1 MSAGLS
7 NNVIVLDEHTANRIA
22 AGEVIERPA
31 SVVKELVENSID
43 SGATR
48 ILVELEE
55 GGKKLIR
62 VTDNGSGMGR
72 EDAVLSLQRHATSKI
87 RSADD
92 LFDIR
97 TLGFRGEALPSIAS
111 VSLMEIVTT
120 PAGESTGVRL
130 RVEAGTILDLEKVGA
145 PQGTSIAVRE
155 LFFNTPARLKFLKT
169 SQTELNHISDLV
181 GRFALAHPDTTFR
194 LMQGG
199 RELFSAP
206 ASGNL
211 LNALLAVFGRDIAR
225 ELMPI
230 SYETPA
236 LKVNGYVS
244 KPSLT
249 RANRAQQIFFVNGRS
264 IRSKTMIHAADEAF
278 RGLLTPSRYPV
289 VVVFVDI
296 DPAMVDVNVHPTKAE
311 VKFSRE
317 GDIHSAVHRAMKDA
331 LTGSGSMPAIS
342 GEGRPTASTTAP
354 RPRQD
359 QLIQTREADTTAFRE
374 AMRARA
380 QPEPDSADPFSW
392 NSQTA
397 SAEASTEEPTE
408 VIEEPAPFEL
418 VSLAGIRVIGQMKNT
433 YILADSDDG
442 LLLIDQHAAH
452 ERVLFD
458 RMLLVK
464 DKESVEVQRL
474 VVPGTISLGRR
485 ESILVNQKLSDF
497 KRAGFELEWFGQDSF
512 VLRAVPACL
521 ADKDYLQALRDMVDE
536 LVETTVARRL
546 IAKQEQVLTTASCK
560 MAVKAGDP
568 LSHEEMSK
576 LVEDL
581 LNSQNPYMC
590 PHGRPVI
597 VTVSIAEISR
607 RFRR

>member
-1 MSAGLS
+1 MTRNLNSS
-7 NNVIVLDEHTANRIA
+7 VVVLDEHTANRIA
-22 AGEVIERPA
+22 AGEVIERPS

-43 SGATR
+43 AGATR
-48 ILVELEE
+48 ILVELED

-62 VTDNGSGMGR
+62 VTDNGLGMGR

-111 VSLMEIVTT
+111 VSILELVTT
-120 PAGESTGVRL
+120 PAGDSSGVRL
-130 RVEAGTILDLEKVGA
+130 RAEAGTITDLEQVGA

-169 SQTELNHISDLV
+169 AQTELHHISDLV
-181 GRFALAHPDTTFR
+181 GRFALAYPGVTFR
-194 LMQGG
+194 LVQGG

-230 SYETPA
+230 SFETPA
-236 LKVNGYVS
+236 LKVSGYAS

-264 IRSKTMIHAADEAF
+264 IRSRTMIHAADEAF
-278 RGLLTPSRYPV
+278 RGLLTPARYPV
-289 VVVFVDI
+289 VVVFVGI
-296 DPAMVDVNVHPTKAE
+296 DPALVDVNVHPTKAE

-317 GDIHSAVHRAMKDA
+317 GDIHSAVHRAIKDA
-331 LTGSGSMPAIS
+331 LSGSGSMPAF
-342 GEGRPTASTTAP
+342 GGDGRSSASAAAP
-354 RPRQD
+354 RPRQE
-359 QLIQTREADTTAFRE
+359 QLIRTQDVDTTAFRE
-374 AMRARA
+374 ALRART
-380 QPEPDSADPFSW
+380 QPEPDSGDPFSW
-392 NSQTA
+392 KSGTQTTVEPA
-397 SAEASTEEPTE
+397 EEP
-408 VIEEPAPFEL
+408 VQAAEEPSTFEA
-418 VSLAGIRVIGQMKNT
+418 VSLEGLRIIGQLKNT
-433 YILADSDDG
+433 YILAETDDG

-452 ERVLFD
+452 ERILFG
-458 RMLLVK
+458 RMILA
-464 DKESVEVQRL
+464 KEKETLEVQRL
-474 VVPGTISLGRR
+474 VVPATISLGRR

-497 KRAGFELEWFGQDSF
+497 KRAGFELEWFGKDSF
-512 VLRAVPACL
+512 VVRAVPACL
-521 ADKDYLQALRDMVDE
+521 ADRDYLQALRDMVDE

-546 IAKQEQVLTTASCK
+546 IARQEQVLTTASCK
-560 MAVKAGDP
+560 MAVKAGDA
-568 LSHEEMSK
+568 LTHEEMSR
-576 LVEDL
+576 LIEDL
-581 LNSQNPYMC
+581 LNSQDPFMC

-597 VTVSIAEISR
+597 VTLSTAEMAR